1 MPSIQLMLMHV
12 VHYTW
17 AVILHVKHTYGNGER
32 SQNEMT
38 FSDTCFH
45 RLTLSCSSVLLICG
59 ATDYGD
65 LSLMNW
71 ECYFIIAHS

>member
-17 AVILHVKHTYGNGER
+17 AVMLHVKHTSGNRES
-32 SQNEMT
+32 SQNVMS

-45 RLTLSCSSVLLICG
+45 GLTLSCSSVLSICG
-59 ATDYGD
+59 AIDYGD
-65 LSLMNW
+65 LSL
-71 ECYFIIAHS
+71 